1 MGKIPKRENKNG
13 KRRVAER
20 KEARD
25 IKISLKIAAEDE
37 RNEAKKDNT
46 HDNSP
51 LYYIVLIK
59 KLFLKKSLKNQISR

>member
-13 KRRVAER
+13 KRRVAES

-25 IKISLKIAAEDE
+25 ISLKIAAEDE